1 MSKAERKTLE
11 LKITQAISESIQSPQ
26 LVSNEKLLKL
36 IRSSAKTI
44 AKKVIKL
51 NSAPVKA
58 KKVKAVKK
66 TAAKKSPVVKK
77 KRIIK
82 TASIPKKK

>member
-11 LKITQAISESIQSPQ
+11 LKITQAVSESIQSPSM
-26 LVSNEKLLKL
+26 VSNEKLLKL
-36 IRSSAKTI
+36 IRSSAKLI

-51 NSAPVKA
+51 NSAPAKT

-66 TAAKKSPVVKK
+66 TTAKKSPVVKK

-82 TASIPKKK
+82 SAAIPKKK